1 MEFLPF
7 RDPGYTT
14 ALNCNRILREA
25 LTGIAMRKKGLT
37 QKQYLSPVTSD
48 DGTEWQDSILRPNL
62 AQN

>member
-25 LTGIAMRKKGLT
+25 LTGITMRKKGLT

-48 DGTEWQDSILRPNL
+48 DGTE
-62 AQN
+62 